1 MNSGSVHVVDKIAY
15 DVIGCL
21 EAMNPAHTPETLKEE
36 KTAEYLLEKLGDIY
50 AEEDLRDLLEAVAEL
65 TAAGQLFTQDV
76 YESYIG
82 EVKERKTVVKAL
94 CLHIA
99 HDCNLACK
107 YCFAEEGEYH
117 GRRALMSL
125 EVGKKALD
133 FLVANSGKRRNLEVD
148 FFGGEPLMNWQ
159 VVKDLV
165 AYGRELEKTNDKHFR
180 FTLTTNG
187 VLLNDE
193 VQEFVNKEM
202 DNVVLS
208 LDGRKEVNDRMRPFR
223 NGKGSY
229 DLIVPK
235 FQKLA
240 ESRNQEKYYIQEHLQ
255 EKIWTFQRTSCILQ
269 IWDLSRFQLSL

>member
-1 MNSGSVHVVDKIAY
+1 MIHQYQNNGYHIVLDVNSGSVHVVDKIAY

-36 KTAEYLLEKLGDIY
+36 KTAEYLLEKLVDIY

-125 EVGKKALD
+125 EVGFFKADHLQYEFYLFVVWQFKISLR
-133 FLVANSGKRRNLEVD
+133 FLYLYSTTSLNAFRGL
-148 FFGGEPLMNWQ
+148 FGGASFAAPTATIPVSW
-159 VVKDLV
+159 
-165 AYGRELEKTNDKHFR
+165 
-180 FTLTTNG
+180 
-187 VLLNDE
+187 
-193 VQEFVNKEM
+193 
-202 DNVVLS
+202 LS
-208 LDGRKEVNDRMRPFR
+208 
-223 NGKGSY
+223 
-229 DLIVPK
+229 VPIN
-235 FQKLA
+235 
-240 ESRNQEKYYIQEHLQ
+240 SI
-255 EKIWTFQRTSCILQ
+255 S
-269 IWDLSRFQLSL
+269 SL